1 MRKINYNKDSKDFE
15 SFKEEYSKCILDSNL
30 LNKTEAKQLLKN
42 IGIQYSLE
50 EILVLPIEKLIKLP
64 ELDSSNV
71 FKGLGKEQTRLE
83 KSRIKGLFNYTAYQ
97 TNILSNFFMKHGKE
111 LKIKTCCYCNIDF
124 VNPYIPFS
132 NDYMDF
138 YHFINSCTKADLLKI
153 NNIGSNRADII
164 ISKYQGKIK
173 KYEDIENLIDDT
185 RIKHILKN
193 LTDKSGILKID
204 NSLIKNKNHFTL
216 DHVLPQSLYPY
227 LSLCLFNL
235 TPSCYSCNSKL
246 KRDAKIYSSISEIKS
261 ISPTGI
267 DGVFDL
273 NFKIYFKDG
282 FDKNNLPDTA
292 NEYSIK
298 IDSAHKEYIERLNLQ
313 GRYNFHKDISFELI
327 DKRKTYSDSQIQEIV
342 TLFGEKNIEI
352 NEIQL
357 KKEIFGSVIFEEDS
371 NAQFEKYKKDIAKQ
385 LDII

>member
-1 MRKINYNKDSKDFE
+1 MRKINYHKDSKDFK
-15 SFKEEYSKCILDSNL
+15 SFKEEYKKCILNSNL
-30 LNKTEAKQLLKN
+30 IDKTKAKRLLKK
-42 IGIQYSLE
+42 IGVQYSLE
-50 EILVLPIEKLIKLP
+50 EILVLPIEELIKLP
-64 ELDSSNV
+64 ELSSSNV
-71 FKGLGKEQTRLE
+71 FKGLDKKEIQL
-83 KSRIKGLFNYTAYQ
+83 KKNKIKGIFNYTAYQ
-97 TNILSNFFMKHGKE
+97 TNILSNFFMKYSKE

-138 YHFINSCTKADLLKI
+138 YHFINSSTKADLLKI
-153 NNIGSNRADII
+153 NNIGSNRADTI

-173 KYEDIENLIDDT
+173 KYGDIENIIDDI
-185 RIKHILKN
+185 RIKNILKN
-193 LTDKSGILKID
+193 LTDQSGILKID
-204 NSLIKNKNHFTL
+204 NSLVQNKNHFTL

-246 KRDAKIYSSISEIKS
+246 KRDAKIYSNISEIKS

-282 FDKNNLPDTA
+282 FDKNNLPDTP

-298 IDSAHKEYIERLNLQ
+298 IDSIHKEYIERLNLQ

-327 DKRKTYSDSQIQEIV
+327 HKRNIYSDSQIQEIV

-352 NEIQL
+352 NEIEL
-357 KKEIFGSVIFEEDS
+357 KKQIFGSVIFEDNS
-371 NAQFEKYKKDIAKQ
+371 NAQFEKYKKDIAQQ

>member
-1 MRKINYNKDSKDFE
+1 MRKINYHKDSKDFDA
-15 SFKEEYSKCILDSNL
+15 FKEGYKKSILDSNL
-30 LNKTEAKQLLKN
+30 LNKTEAEKLLKE
-42 IGIQYSLE
+42 IGVQYSLQ
-50 EILVLPIEKLIKLP
+50 EILMLPIEELIKLP
-64 ELDSSNV
+64 ELNASNV
-71 FKGLGKEQTRLE
+71 FKGLNKKQTQSE
-83 KSRIKGLFNYTAYQ
+83 KNRIKGIFNYTAYQ

-153 NNIGSNRADII
+153 NNIGYNRADII

-185 RIKHILKN
+185 RIKNILKN

-204 NSLIKNKNHFTL
+204 NSLIQNKNHFTL

-246 KRDAKIYSSISEIKS
+246 KKDAKIYSSISEIKS

-273 NFKIYFKDG
+273 NFKIYFKEG

-298 IDSAHKEYIERLNLQ
+298 IDSAHKEYIKRLNLQ

-327 DKRKTYSDSQIQEIV
+327 DKRKRYSDSQIQEII

-371 NAQFEKYKKDIAKQ
+371 NTQFEKYKKDIAKQ
-385 LDII
+385 LDIL